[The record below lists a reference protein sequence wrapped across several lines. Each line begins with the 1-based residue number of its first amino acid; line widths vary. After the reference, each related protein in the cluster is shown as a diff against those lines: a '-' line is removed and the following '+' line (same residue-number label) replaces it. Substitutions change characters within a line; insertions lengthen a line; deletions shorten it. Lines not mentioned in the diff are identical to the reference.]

1 MIRSKSSQYSS
12 FDIQLEKRLNK
23 IWFLKHLKVT
33 REFYLLVF
41 FCFLFFLI
49 LLRLFFLQVLD
60 HKYYDNLLNTQHV
73 SQSLLKAER
82 GNIFAYDK
90 SGKPIQLTE
99 NISLYTVYAD
109 PKFIWDKPRFIDI
122 MTPVVYK
129 HLCEIYGMKQVDKV
143 SCIKNVE
150 AYTNTTLFPQK
161 PDFFYYGWGIVST
174 WYRSFDE
181 TGYQNQIQSVI
192 TGFTQ
197 SGAYDLIKTRLDKM
211 IQIGIKPKNYL
222 GFFVNEAFLKE
233 LKTLALPY
241 ITIENT
247 NYVYIVPT
255 QVNSVSKDSLP
266 LQKLLVKY
274 WHPEQA
280 MNIQYFFKPQENRY
294 VKLIVDTNP
303 VIAQT
308 IKDLKLRYYQTR
320 NASKIPL
327 LHSVGL
333 EEYTRRYYQ
342 YGSFLSNVLGMV
354 DKNGTAFYGVEQ
366 YFDSLL
372 RGKNGKIIWRSS
384 SWVGNVWANDF
395 QIEDVINGND
405 IYLTIDLGIQKEIEN
420 VAKKYQESLKAD
432 SVSILVYDPFDG
444 SVKWSA
450 NYPSFDPNNFNSTFE
465 LMPLDWT
472 KRYVLDDLTYL
483 DVPVYVYTGW
493 TYSLA
498 KTYERTD
505 PTLPKYIAENMYGP
519 RVFVDKNIAMPYEPG
534 SIFKAFTMWIAL
546 DLDEISL
553 YDFYNDTNEAKVGQY
568 TIKNADPKNCAWT
581 NNFLHAFV
589 YSCNV
594 WMVKIVNGDVNTQ
607 VFGVGKE
614 SYYNYLDK
622 LWFGKLTNIELA
634 GESEW
639 FVDNASTVSVSRF
652 LNNAFGQGILTT
664 PIQIAAAYTP
674 IVNSGYYIQP
684 TIVKSIFDTKTKT
697 SIENKK
703 KVVAEIFR
711 PQTSILL
718 KQALFSVLDQNKEL
732 KVANVPGYRLGG
744 KSWTSQISYKG
755 KYQQGIWWTNASFVG
770 TITSDNPRYLVIVQ
784 VRRPRSSI
792 WGSSTAAKIFGEVA
806 QFLVN
811 YSLISK

>member
-1 MIRSKSSQYSS
+1 MQI
-12 FDIQLEKRLNK
+12 I
-23 IWFLKHLKVT
+23 
-33 REFYLLVF
+33 
-41 FCFLFFLI
+41 
-49 LLRLFFLQVLD
+49 D
-60 HKYYDNLLNTQHV
+60 HDYYDGLLNTQHV
-73 SQSLLKAER
+73 SQSLLKAKR
-82 GNIFAYDK
+82 WNIFAYDK

-99 NISLYTVYAD
+99 NISLYNIYAD

-129 HLCEIYGMKQVDKV
+129 HLCSIYGMKQVDKV
-143 SCIKNVE
+143 ECIKNVE
-150 AYTNTTLFPQK
+150 EYTNTTLIPK
-161 PDFFYYGWGIVST
+161 RPDFFYYGWGIVST
-174 WYRSFDE
+174 GYWGFDE
-181 TGYQNQIQSVI
+181 TWYQNQVQAVI
-192 TGFTQ
+192 TWFTE
-197 SGAYDLIKTRLDKM
+197 SWAYALIKARLDKM
-211 IQIGIKPKNYL
+211 IQIWVKPENYL
-222 GFFVNEAFLKE
+222 WFFTNEAFLKE
-233 LKTLALPY
+233 LKSLSLPY
-241 ITIENT
+241 ISIENT
-247 NYVYIVPT
+247 NYVYIIPSKVD
-255 QVNSVSKDSLP
+255 SLSKDSLP
-266 LQKLLVKY
+266 IQKLLVKY
-274 WHPEQA
+274 GHPEQA

-294 VKLIVDTNP
+294 VKLIVDANP
-303 VIAQT
+303 LIAQDVN
-308 IKDLKLRYYQTR
+308 DLKDRYYQTR

-327 LHSVGL
+327 LHSVWL

-354 DKNGTAFYGVEQ
+354 DKNGNAFYGVEQ
-366 YFDSLL
+366 YFDSVL

-405 IYLTIDLGIQKEIEN
+405 IYLTIDLWIQKEIEN
-420 VAKKYQESLKAD
+420 VAKKYQESLRAD

-444 SVKWSA
+444 SVKASA
-450 NYPSFDPNNFNSTFE
+450 NYPSFDPNDFNSTFE

-472 KRYVLDDLTYL
+472 KKYIIDDLTYL
-483 DVPVYVYTGW
+483 DVPVYVYTW
-493 TYSLA
+493 ETYSLA

-505 PTLPKYIAENMYGP
+505 PTLPKYIAKNIYGP
-519 RVFVDKNIAMPYEPG
+519 QVFVDKNIAMPYEPG
-534 SIFKAFTMWIAL
+534 SIFKAFTMGIAL

-553 YDFYNDTNEAKVGQY
+553 YDFYTDTNEAKVGQY
-568 TIKNADPKNCAWT
+568 TIKNADPRNCGWT

-594 WMVKIVNGDVNTQ
+594 WMVKIVNGDVNTKIY
-607 VFGVGKE
+607 GVGKE

-674 IVNSGYYIQP
+674 IINSGYYIQP
-684 TIVKSIFDTKTKT
+684 TIIKSIFDTKNNTT
-697 SIENKK
+697 IENKK

-711 PQTSILL
+711 PQTSTLL
-718 KQALFSVLDQNKEL
+718 KQSLFSVLDINKEL
-732 KVANVPGYRLGG
+732 SIAKVPGYRLWW
-744 KSWTSQISYKG
+744 KSWTSQISYKW
-755 KYQQGIWWTNASFVG
+755 KYQQGLGWTNASFVG
-770 TITSDNPRYLVIVQ
+770 TITADNPKYLVIVQ